1 MSFSFVWTA
10 IGLTEMLEFV
20 GPAGVTGF
28 DNQKSDRLRRVG
40 RRMRKDSRS
49 GSAIVEFALIAPV
62 FFLLL
67 FAIMEIGIIFFAQS
81 TLQHATDDIGR
92 MIRTGQV
99 QGEQL
104 TQAQVRTQVCTE
116 IAPLVPCDNQLYVD
130 VEAFSNFGSI
140 VFSPPLDSSGNM
152 IPLNNFQTG
161 TACSVVLVRV
171 FYAWPVFTPVLTS
184 FLTTMANSKHLLY
197 AASAFRNEPFTTGLS
212 GC

>member
-1 MSFSFVWTA
+1 V
-10 IGLTEMLEFV
+10 I
-20 GPAGVTGF
+20 GF
-28 DNQKSDRLRRVG
+28 DIQGNDRLLRFATRL
-40 RRMRKDSRS
+40 RKDSRS
-49 GSAIVEFALIAPV
+49 GSAIIEFALIAPV

-81 TLQHATDDIGR
+81 TLQHATDNIGR

-99 QGEQL
+99 QGQQL
-104 TQAQVRTQVCTE
+104 TQSQVRQQVCNDLS
-116 IAPLVPCDNQLYVD
+116 PLIPCDGSLYVD
-130 VEAFSNFGSI
+130 VEAFSGFGSI
-140 VFSPPLDSSGNM
+140 VFSPPLDANGNM

-184 FLTTMANSKHLLY
+184 FLTTMANNKHLLY
-197 AASAFRNEPFTTGLS
+197 GASAFRNEPFTTGLS